1 MNVKKEIAFE
11 IQRLHIIY
19 DELTL
24 IANSIGAFFAM
35 NANIEYAVKNAYFIS
50 PIVDMNKLISNMML
64 WANVTEEMLQEKQ
77 TIETQFGETLS
88 WKYLSYVRENPIQW
102 DVPTKVIFGEKDNLM
117 EMETIK
123 DFVVQYNA
131 NLTVMEGGEHW
142 FHTDAQMTF
151 LDKWITQ

>member
-1 MNVKKEIAFE
+1 MI
-11 IQRLHIIY
+11 
-19 DELTL
+19 
-24 IANSIGAFFAM
+24 
-35 NANIEYAVKNAYFIS
+35 
-50 PIVDMNKLISNMML
+50 L

-102 DVPTKVIFGEKDNLM
+102 DVPTKVLFGEKDNLM